1 MSLAAYCIICC
12 RRIGASTP
20 PPQSTTYWRDISE
33 YSFNNSI
40 SYGNSDRI
48 MAEFPRGFTKSYLIR
63 GKSHICFCIFYTNG
77 APRICGPR
85 AMPCIFLSLE
95 NLFPPLCFLSN
106 SCSSFQTRVSPHSHS
121 AVSFCKNKCQ
131 THVLRSGNSAV
142 SQEDRVLALWAVRV

>member
-33 YSFNNSI
+33 YTFNNSI

-48 MAEFPRGFTKSYLIR
+48 
-63 GKSHICFCIFYTNG
+63 IFYTSG
-77 APRICGPR
+77 APQICGPR

-106 SCSSFQTRVSPHSHS
+106 SCSSFQSRVSPHSHS

-142 SQEDRVLALWAVRV
+142 SQEDSVLALWAVRV